1 MDGVVYTKPALGS
14 MEYISP
20 LSQLAHGKYSWKYID
35 VEDLVDGNPLAE
47 CHCTLHL
54 DGSWIQR
61 ALCPHA
67 VLSASAKTN
76 IPNIRIF
83 VC

>member
-54 DGSWIQR
+54 DGS
-61 ALCPHA
+61 
-67 VLSASAKTN
+67 
-76 IPNIRIF
+76 
-83 VC
+83 